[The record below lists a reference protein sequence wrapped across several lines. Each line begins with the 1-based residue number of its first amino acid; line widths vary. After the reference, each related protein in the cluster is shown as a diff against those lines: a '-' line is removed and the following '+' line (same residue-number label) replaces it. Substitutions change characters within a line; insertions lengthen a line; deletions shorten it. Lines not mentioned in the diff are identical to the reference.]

1 MWLLAKEEEPETKG
15 VVSPLWAQTTAQLR
29 QKCRVFP
36 DAWPFRAAG
45 DGRALARWYW
55 DEAARACLGSSWPR
69 MTWAQKDLEICC
81 LAFVSCF
88 QALGPGAGECFQA
101 HLPAGQGELGKKV
114 WLTLTSHVA
123 GQSQVQTLAQNNF
136 VCISLWF
143 PCKHTHL
150 LICDAPLKKNNV
162 FKWA

>member
-1 MWLLAKEEEPETKG
+1 
-15 VVSPLWAQTTAQLR
+15 
-29 QKCRVFP
+29 
-36 DAWPFRAAG
+36 
-45 DGRALARWYW
+45 
-55 DEAARACLGSSWPR
+55 

-101 HLPAGQGELGKKV
+101 HLPTGRGELGKKV
-114 WLTLTSHVA
+114 GLTLTSHVA

-136 VCISLWF
+136 VCLSLWF

-150 LICDAPLKKNNV
+150 LICSAPLQPPSKRIKSLSAPKVKALKDKRCPGRKYDVEPPPVVSRVNLTGICQTLNRNNI
-162 FKWA
+162 FFCSLNDMRNLLPGCGC